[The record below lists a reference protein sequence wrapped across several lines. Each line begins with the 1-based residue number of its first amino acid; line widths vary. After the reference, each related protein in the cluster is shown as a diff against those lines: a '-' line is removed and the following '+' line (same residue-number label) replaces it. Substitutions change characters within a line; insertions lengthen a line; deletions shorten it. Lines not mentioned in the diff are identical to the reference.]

1 MGSGLEVLLELLL
14 DASGVGLE
22 DFTVLDDLP
31 CLSVGRVGLVQE
43 ESESDGGEGEVG
55 NGDLVAND
63 VLLGGVGGDTLLNGI
78 EPVGEELG

>member
-22 DFTVLDDLP
+22 DFTVLDDFP

-63 VLLGGVGGDTLLNGI
+63 VLLGGVGGDTLLDGI